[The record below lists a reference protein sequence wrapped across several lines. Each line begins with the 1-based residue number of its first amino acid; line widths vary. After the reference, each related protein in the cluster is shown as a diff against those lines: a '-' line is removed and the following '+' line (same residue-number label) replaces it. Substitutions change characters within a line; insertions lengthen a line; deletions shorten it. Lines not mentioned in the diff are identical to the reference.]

1 MKTTTPTTKE
11 IIEIM
16 KQASNA
22 LDRFNKAHR
31 HLDVCEKTE
40 SDMELWSS
48 NLRCHATTLNSRII
62 YK

>member
-1 MKTTTPTTKE
+1 
-11 IIEIM
+11 M

-40 SDMELWSS
+40 SDLELWSS

>member
-16 KQASNA
+16 KQASDA

-40 SDMELWSS
+40 ADLELWSS
-48 NLRCHATTLNSRII
+48 NLRFSSCFFNSRII